1 MTDAELAFKTG
12 KLFNSMITD
21 AFWDSFKGELGRTQ
35 VEMLVYLYDHE
46 QAQAS
51 EIAEG
56 LNISKQHVSKN
67 IAKFIDLGFVK
78 NSQNRSDRRSQILSL
93 SDDGK
98 EYMKKH
104 IEVSNNVYIQLL
116 GEMSSE
122 EKADFRNSMEM
133 ISDLLTKY
141 SAKRKIQ
148 A

>member
-1 MTDAELAFKTG
+1 MKDAELAFKTG

-51 EIAEG
+51 EIAEA
-56 LNISKQHVSKN
+56 LNISKQHVSTN
-67 IAKFIDLGFVK
+67 ISKFINCGYVK
-78 NSQNRSDRRSQILSL
+78 CSQNMSDNRSRILSL

-104 IEVSNNVYIQLL
+104 IEISNNVFIQLL
-116 GEMSSE
+116 KEMNSE
-122 EKADFRNSMEM
+122 EKADFRNSMKM
-133 ISDLLTKY
+133 ISALLTKY
-141 SAKRKIQ
+141 SVKRKIQ

>member
-21 AFWDSFKGELGRTQ
+21 VFWDSFKGELGRTQ
-35 VEMLVYLYDHE
+35 VEMLVYLYDHK

-51 EIAEG
+51 EIAEA

-78 NSQNRSDRRSQILSL
+78 YSQNRSDRRSQILSL